1 MEERDEY
8 DRKQQAK
15 KTAELL
21 KQNAAHVNA
30 MSYDH
35 TTSGPIATHKYSR
48 ARARDP
54 PLSLSNT
61 LSLARAVTHSIS
73 PSRARSLSIHSA
85 SRAPFV

>member
-8 DRKQQAK
+8 ERKQQAE

-35 TTSGPIATHKYSR
+35 TTSGPIATDKYSR
-48 ARARDP
+48 ARAHD
-54 PLSLSNT
+54 LSLS
-61 LSLARAVTHSIS
+61 RA
-73 PSRARSLSIHSA
+73 RARSLNTLS
-85 SRAPFV
+85 